1 MSDHSQ
7 MNKFAMKTSDRNN
20 DRILNGEELNHEPTA
35 KLDRICMNSKAHIN
49 KEEEDASAAEEG
61 VIWDTEGKRVSSE
74 YQRM

>member
-20 DRILNGEELNHEPTA
+20 DRILTDEELNQEPTA
-35 KLDRICMNSKAHIN
+35 KPDGISMNSKGQIN
-49 KEEEDASAAEEG
+49 KEDKDPSTAEEG
-61 VIWDTEGKRVSSE
+61 VIWDPEGKKVSSE